1 MYLDQWVW
9 INLARA
15 AAGRGASAEWADA
28 LATVRWAS
36 EHHLAAFP
44 LSRTHYEETKHM
56 PREDQ
61 RQTVGRLMLEISRGH
76 RMIGPSDKLVM
87 AEFTTALSRWA
98 ARPLPIQELDV
109 RIFGTG
115 MGFVYDHRPVIGKIV
130 RRDGQPMTHDQLAIA
145 AAIEP
150 VANALAEEV
159 FLCGPPRSVD
169 IPGYDPNADRR
180 LAAEFVLIQEEHAR
194 RFSQNRSDRDHQASV
209 LAAAE
214 WIQIAPMAVQT
225 LVNAGIDPDD
235 FFLQGKQF
243 LTDFLETMPV
253 VHAGLTLRTLQHQ
266 NPQRP
271 WDPND
276 FHDIESLSVAIVHC
290 DIVFAERHWGHMLRR
305 ARLPEKHQTAM
316 VISPRKLIA
325 QLVGGH

>member
-1 MYLDQWVW
+1 
-9 INLARA
+9 
-15 AAGRGASAEWADA
+15 
-28 LATVRWAS
+28 
-36 EHHLAAFP
+36 
-44 LSRTHYEETKHM
+44 
-56 PREDQ
+56 
-61 RQTVGRLMLEISRGH
+61 
-76 RMIGPSDKLVM
+76 
-87 AEFTTALSRWA
+87 
-98 ARPLPIQELDV
+98 
-109 RIFGTG
+109 
-115 MGFVYDHRPVIGKIV
+115 
-130 RRDGQPMTHDQLAIA
+130 
-145 AAIEP
+145 
-150 VANALAEEV
+150 
-159 FLCGPPRSVD
+159 
-169 IPGYDPNADRR
+169 
-180 LAAEFVLIQEEHAR
+180 
-194 RFSQNRSDRDHQASV
+194 
-209 LAAAE
+209 
-214 WIQIAPMAVQT
+214 MAVQT